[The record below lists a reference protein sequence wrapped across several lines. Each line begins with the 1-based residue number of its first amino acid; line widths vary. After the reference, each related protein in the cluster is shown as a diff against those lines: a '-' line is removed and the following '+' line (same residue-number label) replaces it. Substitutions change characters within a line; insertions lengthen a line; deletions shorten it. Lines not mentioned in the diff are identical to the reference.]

1 MKKYSNL
8 EVWFATGSQHLYG
21 EHTLQQVD
29 KDSAEI
35 VQGLTNSNKI
45 PVKVVFKPVLTTS
58 DAITR
63 FCIEASSAP
72 NCIGVITWMHTFS
85 PAKMWIA
92 GLQILKKPLLHLHTQ
107 FNRDIPYAEIGRA
120 SCRGRV

>member
-1 MKKYSNL
+1 MNKYTGL

-29 KDSAEI
+29 RDSLEI
-35 VQGLTNSNKI
+35 VLGLSNSEKI
-45 PVKVVFKPVLTTS
+45 PVKVVFKPVLTS
-58 DAITR
+58 SEAITR
-63 FCIEASSAP
+63 FCTEANSAE

-92 GLQILKKPLLHLHTQ
+92 GLQILRKPLD
-107 FNRDIPYAEIGRA
+107 RK
-120 SCRGRV
+120 SVV